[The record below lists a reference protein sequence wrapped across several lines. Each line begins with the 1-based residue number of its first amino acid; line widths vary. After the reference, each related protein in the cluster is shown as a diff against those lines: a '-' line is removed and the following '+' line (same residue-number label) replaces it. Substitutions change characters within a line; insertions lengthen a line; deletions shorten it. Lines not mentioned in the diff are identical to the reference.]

1 MINESYYDSQLM
13 ISTTI
18 SNFSMNIHNI
28 HNHFPFT
35 PQIIMAPHKNR
46 KSSTVSSNNNVSF
59 STKTYE
65 GESIEKIICT
75 PKYIT
80 VQELTKPAVVTDRL
94 RRDYQDLKSFDRISM
109 KSGVRKILGTV
120 DVVKAVNDYW
130 GDGNSPDSSSLLN
143 SNDDDSLVS
152 KGTFLKNSTWKKY

>member
-1 MINESYYDSQLM
+1 M
-13 ISTTI
+13 ISPTTA
-18 SNFSMNIHNI
+18 NFSLNTHNFYT
-28 HNHFPFT
+28 HFPFT
-35 PQIIMAPHKNR
+35 PQLTMAPHKNKR
-46 KSSTVSSNNNVSF
+46 SSTVSSNTNVSF

-65 GESIEKIICT
+65 GESVEKIICT

-80 VQELTKPAVVTDRL
+80 VQELKKPAVVTDRL

-130 GDGNSPDSSSLLN
+130 CDGNYPDSSSLLN

-152 KGTFLKNSTWKKY
+152 KGTF